1 LRGGNGEHGASKKGK
16 KEDKPSNLMIE
27 KFSEKLKK

>member
-1 LRGGNGEHGASKKGK
+1 MGSMELRKRGE

-27 KFSEKLKK
+27 KFTEKLKK